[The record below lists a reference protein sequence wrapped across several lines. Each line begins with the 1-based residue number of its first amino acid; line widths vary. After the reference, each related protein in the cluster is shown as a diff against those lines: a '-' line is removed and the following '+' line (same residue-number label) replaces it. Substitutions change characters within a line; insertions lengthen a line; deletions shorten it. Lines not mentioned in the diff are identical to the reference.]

1 MRRGAQLRRQSA
13 AGEGRAGVPGAAD
26 WVPPIGCR
34 ETAHAAL
41 EPPSSSEMAADVLA
55 EVPLPGLCLRNPTT
69 TGSHMTV
76 VQQITREVQSLPE
89 AIQREVLDF
98 VEFLKTRRLPVEDD
112 GWSGFSLA
120 HAMRG
125 LEDEPDLYS
134 SADIRNP
141 AP

>member
-1 MRRGAQLRRQSA
+1 
-13 AGEGRAGVPGAAD
+13 
-26 WVPPIGCR
+26 
-34 ETAHAAL
+34 
-41 EPPSSSEMAADVLA
+41 MAADVLA
-55 EVPLPGLCLRNPTT
+55 EVPLPGLCLRNPTM

-98 VEFLKTRRLPVEDD
+98 VEFLKTRRLPVEDE